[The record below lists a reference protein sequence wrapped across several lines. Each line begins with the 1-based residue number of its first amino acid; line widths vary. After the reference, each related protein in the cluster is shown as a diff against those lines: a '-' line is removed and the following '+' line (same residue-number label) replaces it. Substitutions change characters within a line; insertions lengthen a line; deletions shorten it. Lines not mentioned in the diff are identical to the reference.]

1 MGLDRY
7 STEGN
12 THMKMIGILAAF
24 AVVAVAIAATA
35 MAMGGSDSKQSSAAM
50 PTHNHAAAVA
60 AGDKAEEL
68 RVTLDRLFGE
78 HAKLAINATRKG
90 YDGDKDFAAA
100 AASLDRNSVE
110 LANLI
115 GTAYGRKARNEFL
128 NGKFKWRAHIGFF
141 VDYTVALKKG
151 DRAGQMKAV
160 NNLNGYIGSFSGFLA
175 SATNLPA
182 KAVRASITHHVMQ
195 LKNQIDVYSRGQYG
209 RAYTIERTAYKHM
222 FMTGDVIAAAISK
235 QKLGA

>member
-1 MGLDRY
+1 MRL
-7 STEGN
+7 
-12 THMKMIGILAAF
+12 IGILAAF

-35 MAMGGSDSKQSSAAM
+35 MAMGGNDSKSSATPM
-50 PTHNHAAAVA
+50 HNHAATVA
-60 AGDKAEEL
+60 AGDRAEEL
-68 RVTLDRLFGE
+68 RVKLDRLFGE

-90 YDGDKDFAAA
+90 YDGNKDFAAA
-100 AASLDRNSVE
+100 AASLDRNSVD
-110 LANLI
+110 LANVV
-115 GTAYGRKARNEFL
+115 GSAYGRKARNEFL

-151 DRAGQMKAV
+151 DRAGQRKAV

-195 LKNQIDVYSRGQYG
+195 LKSQIDVYSRGRFG
-209 RAYTIERTAYKHM
+209 RAYTIERNAYKHM
-222 FMTGDVIAAAISK
+222 FATGDTIAAAIAK
-235 QKLGA
+235 QKFGS